1 MEQPAERGQDE
12 VIGLGGDWRIVEAL
26 LPDRWM
32 EMARELGA
40 FQRARGIAD
49 ARALLQVM
57 LIHLGEGCG
66 LRETAARASLAGI
79 ARVSDVALLKR
90 LRSCGAWFEWL
101 AQALRAAPELRQGYA
116 DTGAQGLLG
125 GRQLR
130 VVDGSVVREP
140 GLTGSQWRLHY
151 AIGLPGLQCQEVH
164 LGPCDDGETLKRF
177 AVNEGDIFVADR
189 GYAHP
194 GGIAHVRRH
203 GGDVIVRMNLVT
215 LPLTHP
221 TTGRPLDVLQ
231 QVRGLQV
238 GQAGSWPAC
247 LKVKAER
254 GGQRAHEIAGRLC
267 AVRKS
272 AAAAAQGRD
281 RVRRESMRGH
291 QQVQPQTLEA
301 AEYVLIFTTLGPD
314 ISAEQ
319 VMTLYRLRWQI
330 ELEFKRLKSLIQLG
344 HLKKHDARAARSWLQ
359 GKLLVALLIA
369 RLIAHAERVSPW
381 GYEIAWLAAPATAL
395 SVA

>member
-1 MEQPAERGQDE
+1 MEQSAEQGQE
-12 VIGLGGDWRIVEAL
+12 EEIGLGEDWRIVEAL

-40 FQRARGIAD
+40 FQRARGVAD

-79 ARVSDVALLKR
+79 AQVSDVALLKR
-90 LRSCGAWFEWL
+90 LRSCGPWFEWL
-101 AQALRAAPELRQGYA
+101 AQQLRAAQPQPE
-116 DTGAQGLLG
+116 AQGLLA

-140 GLTGSQWRLHY
+140 GVTGSQWRLHY
-151 AIGLPGLQCQEVH
+151 AIALPGLQCQEVH

-177 AVNEGDIFVADR
+177 AVHAGDILVADR

-221 TTGRPLDVLQ
+221 GTGKPLDVLA
-231 QVRGLQV
+231 QVRGLQA

-254 GGQRAHEIAGRLC
+254 GGQRAQEIVGRLC

-272 AAAAAQGRD
+272 VAAAAMARD
-281 RVRRESMRGH
+281 RVRRESMRGRK
-291 QQVQPQTLEA
+291 QVQPQTLEA
-301 AEYVLIFTTLGPD
+301 AEYVLVFTTLGAA

-319 VMTLYRLRWQI
+319 VMTLYRMRWQI

-381 GYEIAWLAAPATAL
+381 GYEIAWFAAPPRAL

>member
-1 MEQPAERGQDE
+1 MEQSVEQAQEE
-12 VIGLGGDWRIVEAL
+12 VAGLGEDWRILEAL

-49 ARALLQVM
+49 ARALLRVM

-66 LRETAARASLAGI
+66 LRETAARASLGGI
-79 ARVSDVALLKR
+79 AQVSDVALLKR
-90 LRSCGAWFEWL
+90 LRSCGPWFEWL
-101 AQALRAAPELRQGYA
+101 AQELRQA
-116 DTGAQGLLG
+116 QPAEGAQGLLG

-130 VVDGSVVREP
+130 AVDGSIVREP
-140 GLTGSQWRLHY
+140 GVTGSQWRLHY
-151 AIGLPGLQCQEVH
+151 AIALPSLQCQEVH
-164 LGPCDDGETLKRF
+164 LGPCDEGETLKRF
-177 AVNEGDIFVADR
+177 QVHAGDIFLADR

-221 TTGRPLDVLQ
+221 ATGQPLDVLQ

-254 GGQRAHEIAGRLC
+254 GGQRAQEIVGRLC

-272 AAAAAQGRD
+272 AAAAAMARD
-281 RVRRESMRGH
+281 RVRRESMRGRK
-291 QQVQPQTLEA
+291 QVQPQTLEA
-301 AEYVLIFTTLGPD
+301 AEYVLVFTTLGAD
-314 ISAEQ
+314 IGAEQ
-319 VMTLYRLRWQI
+319 VMTLYRMRWQI

-381 GYEIAWLAAPATAL
+381 GYEIAWFAAPPRAL

>member
-1 MEQPAERGQDE
+1 MEQLADQPGEEA
-12 VIGLGGDWRIVEAL
+12 IGLGEDWRIVEAL
-26 LPDRWM
+26 LPERWM

-79 ARVSDVALLKR
+79 AQVSDVALLKR
-90 LRSCGAWFEWL
+90 LRSCGPWFEWL
-101 AQALRAAPELRQGYA
+101 AQALRAAHELRAVPPG
-116 DTGAQGLLG
+116 DGAQGLLG
-125 GRQLR
+125 ARHLR

-140 GLTGSQWRLHY
+140 GVTGSQWRLHY
-151 AIGLPGLQCQEVH
+151 AIELPSLQCQQVH

-177 AVNEGDIFVADR
+177 EVHAGDIFMADR

-221 TTGRPLDVLQ
+221 TTGQPLDVLR

-254 GGQRAHEIAGRLC
+254 GGARAHEIVGRLC

-272 AAAAAQGRD
+272 AGAVALARD
-281 RVRRESMRGH
+281 RVRRESLRGGK
-291 QQVQPQTLEA
+291 QVQPQTLEA
-301 AEYVLIFTTLGPD
+301 AQYVLIFTTLGNG

-319 VMTLYRLRWQI
+319 VMALYRLRWQI

-344 HLKKHDARAARSWLQ
+344 HLKKRDARAARSWLQ

-381 GYEIAWLAAPATAL
+381 GYEIAWFAPPARAL
-395 SVA
+395 PVA